1 MTQLK
6 KSDIVSYLAFLRI
19 NYGERAY
26 NYNERD
32 LTKLVSYW
40 YSQLKEYPKEIVD
53 NAIKQAVNTCEYAPT
68 IAHILKIVGNMEQ
81 SLTKD
86 ENELWS
92 ELEGV
97 LYQVYDNSTKYK
109 YASGD
114 FWIEQNRRIYESL
127 SPEIK
132 AYVKNC
138 GQLVALANADETRLS
153 VEKSRFFNNLPK
165 IRERVKYQ
173 ELLPQEY
180 KNFIEDFSNKL
191 KLENKIK

>member
-26 NYNERD
+26 NYNESD

-40 YSQLKEYPKEIVD
+40 YSQLKDYPKEIVD
-53 NAIKQAVNTCEYAPT
+53 KAIQQSINTCEYAPT

-81 SLTKD
+81 SMSKD

-97 LYQVYDNSTKYK
+97 LYQVYDNATKYK

-114 FWIEQNRRIYESL
+114 SNT
-127 SPEIK
+127 
-132 AYVKNC
+132 
-138 GQLVALANADETRLS
+138 GQ
-153 VEKSRFFNNLPK
+153 
-165 IRERVKYQ
+165 I
-173 ELLPQEY
+173 
-180 KNFIEDFSNKL
+180 
-191 KLENKIK
+191 